1 MSHVVGL
8 HEYSYGEYLAH
19 ENASN
24 VKHEYLGRD
33 IYARPGGSPEHAALA
48 VAIASSLRIQLA
60 GKRCRVFSSDLRV
73 RVLASGLA
81 TYPDVSVVCGPLER
95 DTEGRETVLNPTV
108 LVEVLSGSTERYD
121 RGEKFE
127 HYKKI
132 PSFEEYVLV
141 SQKEILVEVW
151 RRAGDSWTHHE
162 ARAGARVA
170 LRSIACELAVD
181 ELYRDIFEP

>member
-8 HEYSYGEYLAH
+8 HEYSYAEYLVH
-19 ENASN
+19 ESTSN
-24 VKHEYLGRD
+24 VKHEYPDGD
-33 IYARPGGSPEHAALA
+33 ISARLGGSPEHTALA
-48 VAIASSLRIQLA
+48 VAVASSLRTQLE

-127 HYKKI
+127 HYQKI
-132 PSFEEYVLV
+132 PSFEE
-141 SQKEILVEVW
+141 
-151 RRAGDSWTHHE
+151 
-162 ARAGARVA
+162 
-170 LRSIACELAVD
+170 
-181 ELYRDIFEP
+181 